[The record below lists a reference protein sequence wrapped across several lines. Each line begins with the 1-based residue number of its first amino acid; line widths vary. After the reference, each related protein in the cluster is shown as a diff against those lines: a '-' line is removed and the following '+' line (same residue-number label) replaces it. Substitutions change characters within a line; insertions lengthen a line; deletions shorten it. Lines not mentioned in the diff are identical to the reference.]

1 MTNDDDDDDAQYR
14 SSDTRSQ
21 SGLVLTKVSVP
32 NISAAMSVCAC
43 IKTWST
49 SMRHSYAGMDMRVMG
64 IFQVGPSARV
74 HAKFRRQC
82 AAVWRI
88 GCLKCARCMHHH
100 VSMALSY
107 ISVRTVTGQ
116 RKECD
121 GIIMSTCSGRSDLR
135 MHSTE
140 SSGSMRATTGRRIT
154 SAALGRLSGCHVRV
168 HLRARQCLGV
178 CMHVCEHV
186 FWFAC
191 ITESAQVSCCVYWDA
206 CMCESMCWC
215 VGVHLGVCACVC
227 VCVFQLQHISL
238 HQCVDART
246 GQWLERV
253 RIPLIVLVRA
263 MRADAV

>member
-1 MTNDDDDDDAQYR
+1 
-14 SSDTRSQ
+14 
-21 SGLVLTKVSVP
+21 
-32 NISAAMSVCAC
+32 
-43 IKTWST
+43 
-49 SMRHSYAGMDMRVMG
+49 MG

-227 VCVFQLQHISL
+227 VCVFP
-238 HQCVDART
+238 
-246 GQWLERV
+246 RV
-253 RIPLIVLVRA
+253 RACVPYLNLEINAEVAGRHVRA
-263 MRADAV
+263 CVRLCVSMRMFLFEFFRA